1 MQRSEFLSKIDSS
14 IKSNGYHVTMVTGGE
29 LPRFAYTIGCKG
41 ILSAEFVFAG
51 GEFYSKD
58 DVSEI
63 ISQVISG
70 AKKEANLPGLAVE
83 IKSLGRFSISE
94 ANESWSELLLLGAFD
109 YYKKDKITVWQ
120 ILPDASHFT
129 LDVPDMSQVFDIASQ
144 SVWQW
149 LSRKW
154 DYPVPNHSMAVTN
167 LKVLFG
173 EKAAEVVRWEVD
185 EWEIFS
191 EAGSDI
197 AKEDMRI
204 VPLGLLIG
212 IDKSLE
218 VAVELEIGKGV
229 WRDSIELEWNDWGQ
243 N

>member
-1 MQRSEFLSKIDSS
+1 
-14 IKSNGYHVTMVTGGE
+14 MVTGGE
-29 LPRFAYTIGCKG
+29 LPRFAYTIGCE
-41 ILSAEFVFAG
+41 INLNSEFIFAG

-58 DVSEI
+58 NVSEI
-63 ISQVISG
+63 ISQVIF
-70 AKKEANLPGLAVE
+70 ATKKVSNWHELSVE
-83 IKSLGRFSISE
+83 IRSLGQFYIQE
-94 ANESWSELLLLGAFD
+94 VNESWSRLLLLGAFD
-109 YYKKDKITVWQ
+109 YYKRDNLTVWQ
-120 ILPDASHFT
+120 ILPDVSHFT

-144 SVWQW
+144 PVWQW

-154 DYPVPNHSMAVTN
+154 DYPVPSHSMAVTN

-173 EKAAEVVRWEVD
+173 EKATEVVRWEID

-204 VPLGLLIG
+204 VPLGLLMG

-218 VAVELEIGKGV
+218 IAVGLEVGKGV
-229 WRDSIELEWNDWGQ
+229 WRDSIELEWNSWEQ
-243 N
+243 S